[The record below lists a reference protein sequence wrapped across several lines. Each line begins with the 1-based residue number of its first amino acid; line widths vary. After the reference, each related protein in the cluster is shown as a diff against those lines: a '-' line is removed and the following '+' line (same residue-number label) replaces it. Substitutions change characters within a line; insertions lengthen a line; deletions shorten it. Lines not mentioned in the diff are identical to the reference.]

1 MATCNFITL
10 SITTN
15 ASKLRSEKRY
25 PIDITLGQLKEKLVL
40 VTGCDNRTMK
50 IELFDKQEKSLGYLL
65 GDGKSLYDLGVENEM
80 HIHVTDSTIADG
92 VYDQPEEP
100 VETYQL
106 TDEEYAKR
114 EESVL
119 AWKRRNKLGQFRE
132 VDPEEAKRA
141 EELRQEAELK
151 EKEKAES
158 LSIGSR
164 CEVRIPSQITK
175 RGVIEFVG
183 QTKFKPGYWV
193 GIRYDEPLGR
203 NDGSIEGVRY
213 FQCPDKY
220 GAFVKPQYVEAGD
233 FPELGIDDLD
243 EI

>member
-1 MATCNFITL
+1 MSNFVNL
-10 SITTN
+10 MITTN

-25 PIDITLGQLKEKLVL
+25 PLDITLGQLKEKLVL

-50 IELFDKQEKSLGYLL
+50 VELFDIEDRSLGQLV
-65 GDGKSLYDLGVENEM
+65 GDDKPLCDFDPA
-80 HIHVTDSTIADG
+80 IQDG
-92 VYDQPEEP
+92 AYDQVEES
-100 VETYQL
+100 VETYRMSA
-106 TDEEYAKR
+106 EEYAKR

-119 AWKRRNKLGQFRE
+119 AWKRRNKIGQFRD
-132 VDPEEAKRA
+132 VDPEEKKRTEEQRQLA
-141 EELRQEAELK
+141 EFH
-151 EKEKAES
+151 EKQNAES

-164 CEVRIPSQITK
+164 CEVRIPGQPTK

-193 GIRYDEPLGR
+193 GVRYDEPLGR
-203 NDGSIEGVRY
+203 NDGSIDGVRY
-213 FQCPDKY
+213 FQCPEKY

>member
-1 MATCNFITL
+1 MSTSNFITL

-15 ASKLRSEKRY
+15 ASKLQSEKRY

-65 GDGKSLYDLGVENEM
+65 DDGKSLYDLGVENEM

-92 VYDQPEEP
+92 VYDQQEEP

-119 AWKRRNKLGQFRE
+119 AWKRRNKIGQFRE

-158 LSIGSR
+158 LPIGSR
-164 CEVRIPSQITK
+164 CEVRIPNQITK

-183 QTKFKPGYWV
+183 LTKFKPGYWV

>member
-1 MATCNFITL
+1 MSNFANL
-10 SITTN
+10 MITTN

-25 PIDITLGQLKEKLVL
+25 PLDITLGQLKEKLVL
-40 VTGCDNRTMK
+40 ITGCDNRTMK
-50 IELFDKQEKSLGYLL
+50 VELFDNEDRSLGQLV
-65 GDGKSLYDLGVENEM
+65 GDDKPLYDFGIENGM
-80 HIHVTDSTIADG
+80 HIHVADPTIQDG
-92 VYDQPEEP
+92 AYDQVDEP
-100 VETYQL
+100 VETYQISA
-106 TDEEYAKR
+106 EEYAKR

-119 AWKRRNKLGQFRE
+119 AWKRRNKIGQFRD
-132 VDPEEAKRA
+132 VDPEEKKRIEEQRQLA
-141 EELRQEAELK
+141 EFH
-151 EKEKAES
+151 EKQNAES

-164 CEVRIPSQITK
+164 CEVRIPGQPTK

-203 NDGSIEGVRY
+203 NDGSIDGVRY
-213 FQCPDKY
+213 FQCPEKY

>member
-25 PIDITLGQLKEKLVL
+25 PIDITLGQLKLVL

-164 CEVRIPSQITK
+164 
-175 RGVIEFVG
+175 
-183 QTKFKPGYWV
+183 
-193 GIRYDEPLGR
+193 
-203 NDGSIEGVRY
+203 
-213 FQCPDKY
+213 
-220 GAFVKPQYVEAGD
+220 
-233 FPELGIDDLD
+233 
-243 EI
+243 